1 MFCAEA
7 REHSVTLGICAHAGL
22 LGHIE
27 LVSTFDYT
35 ELLLLLAATSVYI
48 PTSHIHGPIPPH
60 PFQHLFFSVFLLMG
74 VLQVVSSN

>member
-7 REHSVTLGICAHAGL
+7 QEHSVTLGICAHAGL
-22 LGHIE
+22 LGHTE
-27 LVSTFDYT
+27 LVSTFDDT
-35 ELLLLLAATSVYI
+35 ELLLAVTSVYI
-48 PTSHIHGPIPPH
+48 PTSHVHSPIPPH